1 MSLTNFFF
9 LLDPP
14 HGIVNQQHNL
24 LTGLSA
30 PLEIPGK
37 RGHHISRTHPDFPL
51 EGKQPNKS
59 HRVSLDR
66 NLKKTH
72 FPTVIEKNDG
82 AFSSSHD
89 SVTQDS
95 SLSSSS
101 RNVTSVKFPLEGVP
115 QSATNV
121 THLYNVTYPLNYST
135 NPRSSSQIIRNNL
148 SYTEDTSTRSK
159 AKRGRYRKEQTERKL
174 LSSRQHDS
182 VRKSA
187 HDITETYI
195 KSRKKKRRKYSTPIH
210 SNNHHRRHTQHHHR
224 KVKLQ
229 RPKFAVSDEIK
240 KQEYEFTKKRRSLPL
255 ATTQMLV
262 PGASERALLRFK
274 RKSLLYEKEPSKNHK
289 KRKRKKRQQA
299 LRVHPKQ
306 RSLPSPNVFN
316 APMSRF
322 TTGYQRNVV
331 WRRRPGFVEN
341 TNSIPGAKYD
351 QLRNR
356 GETSS
361 LLLNPYGVS
370 SDANRYGWRKSVP
383 NANKPSSSVL
393 SVHFGDTFS
402 KKGQVQL
409 ALFSPETRNLESQP
423 AMLSRFQNARTQI
436 QKSAKFQHVPE
447 GLQKSN
453 VPSSNGLSRKQFI
466 PGTRQAF
473 YGYVPQLNYQPQLLN
488 PQMAL
493 AANNPRALPYSQ
505 SGPITTPV
513 KDLSSVLPERNN
525 HIISEGEA
533 LRRSRGPQGLVMYL
547 NFDDTLNGKAAYA
560 SFNGD
565 VDGEGRR
572 TEISRSFGSCGKV
585 AKINN
590 GSEILLNGG
599 QIKVRQIFIV

>member
-1 MSLTNFFF
+1 M
-9 LLDPP
+9 
-14 HGIVNQQHNL
+14 
-24 LTGLSA
+24 
-30 PLEIPGK
+30 
-37 RGHHISRTHPDFPL
+37 
-51 EGKQPNKS
+51 
-59 HRVSLDR
+59 
-66 NLKKTH
+66 
-72 FPTVIEKNDG
+72 IEKNDG
-82 AFSSSHD
+82 AFSSSYD

-159 AKRGRYRKEQTERKL
+159 AKRGRYRKEQNERKL

-187 HDITETYI
+187 HDITKTYI
-195 KSRKKKRRKYSTPIH
+195 KSKKKKRRKYSTPIH

-299 LRVHPKQ
+299 LHVHPKQ

-331 WRRRPGFVEN
+331 WRRRPDFVEN

-370 SDANRYGWRKSVP
+370 SDANGYGWRKSVP

-393 SVHFGDTFS
+393 SVNFGDTFS

-409 ALFSPETRNLESQP
+409 PLFSPETRNLESQP
-423 AMLSRFQNARTQI
+423 AMLARFQNARTQI
-436 QKSAKFQHVPE
+436 QKPAKFQHVPE
-447 GLQKSN
+447 SLQKSN
-453 VPSSNGLSRKQFI
+453 VPNSNGLSRKQFI

-493 AANNPRALPYSQ
+493 AANIPRVLPYSQ
-505 SGPITTPV
+505 SGPITTPA

-547 NFDDTLNGKAAYA
+547 NFDDILSGKAAYA
-560 SFNGD
+560 SFKGD
-565 VDGEGRR
+565 VAGEGRR

-590 GSEILLNGG
+590 GSEILLNGE